1 MTNAPMTNT
10 LTKLEFATQ
19 FGFCLPIFAAP
30 GARFFRTPNYPQ
42 LDVRTTFEMG
52 VRADALGY
60 DSLWV
65 ADHLML
71 GRDEAIMEGWTT
83 LAALAGATKRAR
95 LGMIHQGHFFRN
107 PALAAKMTT
116 TLDHISGG
124 RFIYFIDAGYG
135 QREHLAYGLH
145 YPATMEE
152 RMEEVVDGL
161 QLTLALWAAD
171 KPLTHQGKF
180 FQVKDAVCTPLP
192 VQKPH
197 PPVWFGEAH
206 APVLAACAKYGNGW
220 NTVPVGFTE
229 VQRRLESLAA
239 ACAAEGRSIDEIERS
254 LETQILVAPDVK
266 GVRALLQH
274 MVNLDSTSGKM
285 PEGLDSFLTGA
296 TDELPESVKKSWIIG
311 APDEVAAQIQSYLDI
326 GISHFL
332 LWFMDAPDPAGLE
345 LFAREVAPR
354 FQKGKVTKS

>member
-1 MTNAPMTNT
+1 MTNT
-10 LTKLEFATQ
+10 QNTQTTKTKYEIQ

-30 GARFFRTPNYPQ
+30 GARFFRTPNYAQ
-42 LDVRTTFEMG
+42 LDPVTTFQMG
-52 VRADALGY
+52 VRADELGY

-83 LAALAGATKRAR
+83 LSALAGATKRAR

-116 TLDHISGG
+116 TLDHISQG
-124 RFIYFIDAGYG
+124 RFIYFVDGGYG

-152 RMEEVVDGL
+152 RMQEVVDGL

-171 KPLTHQGKF
+171 KPISHQGKF
-180 FQVKDAVCTPLP
+180 FQVKDAVNMPLP

-206 APVLAACAKYGNGW
+206 PSILAACARYGNGW
-220 NTVPVGFTE
+220 NTVPAGYAE
-229 VQRRLESLAA
+229 VKRRLELLAE
-239 ACAAEGRSIDEIERS
+239 ACAAEGRSVDELERS
-254 LETQILVAPDVK
+254 LETQILIAPDTAAIRTK
-266 GVRALLQH
+266 LQQIIE
-274 MVNLDSTSGKM
+274 LDPTSGKI
-285 PEGLDSFLTGA
+285 PEGLDSFLSGA
-296 TDELPESVKKSWIIG
+296 TDELPPSVKNSWIIG
-311 APDEVAAQIQSYLDI
+311 TPDAVAAQVQSYLDL

-332 LWFMDAPDPAGLE
+332 LWFMDAPDPPGLE

-354 FQKGKVTKS
+354 FRAT

>member
-1 MTNAPMTNT
+1 M
-10 LTKLEFATQ
+10 KVQ
-19 FGFCLPIFAAP
+19 FGFCLPIFAMP
-30 GARFFRTPNYPQ
+30 GARFFRTPNYAQ
-42 LDVRTTFEMG
+42 LDPTTTFKLG
-52 VRADALGY
+52 IYADELGY

-95 LGMIHQGHFFRN
+95 LGLIHQGHFFRN

-124 RFIYFIDAGYG
+124 RFVYFIDGGYG
-135 QREHLAYGLH
+135 QREHAAYGVH

-161 QLTLALWAAD
+161 QLTLALWGAD

-180 FQVKDAVCTPLP
+180 FHVNEAVNMPLP

-206 APVLAACAKYGNGW
+206 PSILAACARYGNGW
-220 NTVPVGFTE
+220 NTVPVGYGE
-229 VQRRLESLAA
+229 VKRRLEALAE
-239 ACAAEGRSIDEIERS
+239 ACAAEGRSIDELERS
-254 LETQILVAPDVK
+254 LETQILIAPDTAA
-266 GVRALLQH
+266 VRATLQH
-274 MVNLDSTSGKM
+274 IIDLEPTNGGKTF
-285 PEGLDSFLTGA
+285 EELKSFLSGT
-296 TDELPESVKKSWIIG
+296 TDELPQSVKDQWIIG
-311 APDEVAAQIQSYLDI
+311 TPDEVAAQVQSYIDL
-326 GISHFL
+326 GITHFL

-354 FQKGKVTKS
+354 FQQGMSVR